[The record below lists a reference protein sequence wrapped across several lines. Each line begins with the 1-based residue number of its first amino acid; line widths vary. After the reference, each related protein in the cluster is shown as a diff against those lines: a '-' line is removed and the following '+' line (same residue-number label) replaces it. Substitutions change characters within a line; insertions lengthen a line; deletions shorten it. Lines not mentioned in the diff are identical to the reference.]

1 MSGERN
7 LQSPWKTWLCL
18 KMMLCVPTSQMAP
31 WKEIAFMLADRGD
44 LLGNASKASMD
55 YGLNSVHSAEVA
67 V

>member
-1 MSGERN
+1 
-7 LQSPWKTWLCL
+7 
-18 KMMLCVPTSQMAP
+18 MAA

-44 LLGNASKASMD
+44 LPGNASKASMD